1 MCCLRV
7 CKIIQPV
14 QVLIHF
20 LSRCSQKRKKEEA
33 RVVRRRH
40 DVAVSFSSNFFHSH
54 IERKGPFP
62 AFYYSMVEVSHGH
75 SFTTQ
80 GIMIFANFRKCMYS
94 MRARYPKSCRY
105 RAYVFIHSRSFLP
118 FYFVVC
124 PRSSA
129 FSCSYYCCCCRHIS
143 HGP

>member
-80 GIMIFANFRKCMYS
+80 GIMIFANFRKCMYACEVS
-94 MRARYPKSCRY
+94 EIMSIPSLC
-105 RAYVFIHSRSFLP
+105 IHSFAFLP
-118 FYFVVC
+118 SILFRSLPSVVC
-124 PRSSA
+124 FFLLLLLLLLSS
-129 FSCSYYCCCCRHIS
+129 H
-143 HGP
+143 